1 MHIIKTILQHA
12 ESSSLLTDGYCIL
25 YLHKH
30 KRIIC
35 SRTCKCKTLSVH
47 IVARIIVLH
56 IHTCMLYH
64 VHGLHIHHV
73 LISTPASMNSLFTFT
88 IGSLRKGIACSFAA
102 VALPVQYYKFS
113 VCGSR
118 TAIPNGNIHPRSVLK

>member
-1 MHIIKTILQHA
+1 MQSRPLCLQMGIASFTFINIRGLYAPVHVSA
-12 ESSSLLTDGYCIL
+12 KLCLCTSSLEL
-25 YLHKH
+25 
-30 KRIIC
+30 
-35 SRTCKCKTLSVH
+35 
-47 IVARIIVLH
+47 VLH

-73 LISTPASMNSLFTFT
+73 LISTPASMNSVFTFT

-102 VALPVQYYKFS
+102 VALPAQYYKFS
-113 VCGSR
+113 VSGSR